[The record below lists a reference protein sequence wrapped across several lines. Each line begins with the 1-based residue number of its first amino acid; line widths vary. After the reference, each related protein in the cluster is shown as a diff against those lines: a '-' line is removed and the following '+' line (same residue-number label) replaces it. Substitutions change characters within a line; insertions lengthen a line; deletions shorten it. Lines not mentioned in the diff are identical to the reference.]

1 MLTLLDGERL
11 TDWITEA
18 ITSGLPGISTFAA
31 GLNSDYDAVEAGL
44 TSHWNSGPV
53 EGAVNRIKML
63 KRQMFGRA
71 GFPLLRKRVLLA

>member
-1 MLTLLDGERL
+1 MEGEHLTN
-11 TDWITEA
+11 WITEA
-18 ITSGLPGISTFAA
+18 TASGLSGISSFAA